1 MARDRGFSTRRG
13 GRPRRLAHLRC
24 NRLWLDLA
32 PMRYCRQY
40 YDWRRPWQIS
50 LASPGWLAARRGTS
64 PAPVPSCRRRCL
76 SPPGQAPGP
85 RKTPTLRPLCG
96 RACPRRDRHTVVRH
110 RRQAEKKVHRALP
123 GKAARILR
131 KKYSWSR

>member
-50 LASPGWLAARRGTS
+50 LASPGWLAARRGT
-64 PAPVPSCRRRCL
+64 P
-76 SPPGQAPGP
+76 
-85 RKTPTLRPLCG
+85 
-96 RACPRRDRHTVVRH
+96 
-110 RRQAEKKVHRALP
+110 
-123 GKAARILR
+123 
-131 KKYSWSR
+131 

>member
-50 LASPGWLAARRGTS
+50 LASPGWLAARRE
-64 PAPVPSCRRRCL
+64 RCL

-85 RKTPTLRPLCG
+85 RNPPTLRPLCG
-96 RACPRRDRHTVVRH
+96 RACPHRDRHTVVRH
-110 RRQAEKKVHRALP
+110 RR
-123 GKAARILR
+123 
-131 KKYSWSR
+131 

>member
-1 MARDRGFSTRRG
+1 MARDRGCSTRRG

-32 PMRYCRQY
+32 PMRYRRQY

-50 LASPGWLAARRGTS
+50 LASPGWLAARRRTS

-76 SPPGQAPGP
+76 SPPGQAHCRTPSTTGP
-85 RKTPTLRPLCG
+85 KKPRGLCG
-96 RACPRRDRHTVVRH
+96 QRGWCGAGTASAISCPC
-110 RRQAEKKVHRALP
+110 LP
-123 GKAARILR
+123 
-131 KKYSWSR
+131 

>member
-64 PAPVPSCRRRCL
+64 PAPVLSREVPVPAGTGTRAQEPPHAAPAVRACL
-76 SPPGQAPGP
+76 SPPGQA
-85 RKTPTLRPLCG
+85 RCRTPKKSPAACG
-96 RACPRRDRHTVVRH
+96 QRGVCGAGTAGAISCPC
-110 RRQAEKKVHRALP
+110 LP
-123 GKAARILR
+123 
-131 KKYSWSR
+131 